1 MTVLLYIPC
10 VWTWLQENIR
20 LRVLDLSWN
29 GFGEKGGIAI
39 AEALLVNSTLAELN
53 LSANRLNDS
62 VATKFAKVIAVNE
75 VLEILKV

>member
-1 MTVLLYIPC
+1 M
-10 VWTWLQENIR
+10 
-20 LRVLDLSWN
+20 LDLSWN